1 MKEKI
6 SAGISIVL
14 FVALMA
20 SLFFN
25 YKQYSAKDMKPV
37 TVETS
42 VKWHETATERPQ
54 STAEAEVGKLTAE
67 VAKASVKP
75 RKKADVCSKSDTTV
89 VLPCADTIQVELP
102 KTQKV
107 YVDSSYVAYVSGYQP
122 NLDSIRVRFPTIT
135 TTITQTKE
143 VKKFRRWNVGV
154 IGGYGYGIKS
164 KSVEPFIGIG
174 VTVSLF

>member
-1 MKEKI
+1 MKAKI
-6 SAGISIVL
+6 IFVL
-14 FVALMA
+14 TSVLLV

-25 YKQYSAKDMKPV
+25 YKQYRDAKDVKPV

-54 STAEAEVGKLTAE
+54 STADAEVGKLTAE

-75 RKKADVCSKSDTTV
+75 RKKAAVCSKSDTTT

-174 VTVSLF
+174 VTISLF

>member
-1 MKEKI
+1 MKTKVI
-6 SAGISIVL
+6 LVL
-14 FVALMA
+14 AMLLVV

-25 YKQYSAKDMKPV
+25 YKQYRDAKDMKPV

-54 STAEAEVGKLTAE
+54 PTAEAEVGKLTAE

-75 RKKADVCSKSDTTV
+75 RKKADVCSKSDTTA

>member
-1 MKEKI
+1 MKTKI
-6 SAGISIVL
+6 ILVL
-14 FVALMA
+14 AILLVVSM
-20 SLFFN
+20 FFN
-25 YKQYSAKDMKPV
+25 YKQYRDAKDVKPV

-75 RKKADVCSKSDTTV
+75 RAKAAVCSKSDTTA